1 MRFARRA
8 GTAVL
13 VAMVFLLPLAG
24 PVLAQSVGDRV
35 RVTTAAGTATGTVT
49 EVGESGLRLLL
60 PQGWHWEV
68 TRSDMEQLEVS
79 TMSKRSTWIG
89 LGAGVGAGLVVSLAR
104 MAWGPKRTYCGNQS
118 DVGAAIMCNIL
129 RARRPPPPSNREIV
143 TTSTMVTGVI
153 GLVAGALVKRDVWAT
168 VANGRSGAL
177 ALDPLVEVRSGPGGR
192 PGASLGTRI
201 RF

>member
-8 GTAVL
+8 GTAML
-13 VAMVFLLPLAG
+13 AAMPFLLPLAR
-24 PVLAQSVGDRV
+24 PVLAQSEGDRV
-35 RVTTAAGTATGTVT
+35 RVTTAAGTTTGTIA
-49 EVGESGLRLLL
+49 EADESGLRLLL

-68 TRSDMEQLEVS
+68 TRRDIEQLDVS
-79 TMSKRSTWIG
+79 TGNKRSTWIG

-104 MAWGPKRTYCGNQS
+104 MAWGPKRTFCGNQP

-143 TTSTMVTGVI
+143 ATSTIFAGVI
-153 GLVAGALVKRDVWAT
+153 GLVVGTLVKRDVWAT
-168 VANGRSGAL
+168 VANGNSRAL
-177 ALDPLVEVRSGPGGR
+177 ALDPLVEVRSGTGGR